1 MNIWLA
7 IFLFLHVMGAII
19 AFGPTF
25 AFPIIGAMGGKE
37 PQHAN
42 FATRVTETI
51 VEQRV
56 LPLAIFQGITGVAL
70 IVVTGINLLA
80 TRWLLLGIVLYLI
93 VLGYNIFIGGPNVKK
108 IIELTSTPP
117 PPGAT
122 GPAAR
127 AAGRGPEVPAR
138 RDVQRLDDRPHRDPH
153 GGQALVLIGL
163 RRAATMTRRPPEE
176 CPHPCPMSPSAS
188 PT

>member
-1 MNIWLA
+1 MNIWVA

-25 AFPIIGAMGGKE
+25 SFPIIGAMGGKE

-70 IVVTGINLLA
+70 ILVTGINLLA
-80 TRWLLLGIVLYLI
+80 TRWLLIGIVLYLI
-93 VLGYNIFIGGPNVKK
+93 VLGYNVFIGTPTVKK
-108 IIELTSTPP
+108 IIEMTSTPP
-117 PPGAT
+117 PPGAS
-122 GPAAR
+122 GPPPELLAAIQK
-127 AAGRGPEVPAR
+127 
-138 RDVQRLDDRPHRDPH
+138 VQR
-153 GGQALVLIGL
+153 GGMFSGLMIVLIVIV
-163 RRAATMTRRPPEE
+163 MVIKPQF
-176 CPHPCPMSPSAS
+176 
-188 PT
+188 

>member
-1 MNIWLA
+1 MNIWVA

-25 AFPIIGAMGGKE
+25 SFPIIGAMGGKE

-70 IVVTGINLLA
+70 ILATGINLV
-80 TRWLLLGIVLYLI
+80 TPWLLTGIVLYLI
-93 VLGYNIFIGGPNVKK
+93 VLGYNVFIGTPTVKK
-108 IIELTSTPP
+108 VIELTSTPP
-117 PPGAT
+117 PPGAS
-122 GPAAR
+122 GPPPELLAAIR
-127 AAGRGPEVPAR
+127 K
-138 RDVQRLDDRPHRDPH
+138 VQR
-153 GGQALVLIGL
+153 GGMFSGL
-163 RRAATMTRRPPEE
+163 MVVVIVILMVTK
-176 CPHPCPMSPSAS
+176 
-188 PT
+188 PTF